1 MGRFLGSD
9 SNSSQPTLF
18 QRHHGDDSSFIFFL
32 LLKFFSFN
40 FFWRQI
46 SFLTLKLS
54 NSGFFPGKVFFVVS
68 LLIAPGHH
76 LPGCDHHR
84 GTPLGQTFESLE
96 RVVDEDPI
104 FVPAMAMDQMTAGKS

>member
-18 QRHHGDDSSFIFFL
+18 QRHHGDNSSFFF

-40 FFWRQI
+40 L
-46 SFLTLKLS
+46 FLAANFVFDSEAQQL
-54 NSGFFPGKVFFVVS
+54 GFFPGKVFFVVS

-104 FVPAMAMDQMTAGKS
+104 FVPAMTTDQMTAGKS